1 MNDAIRELLSAY
13 LDGALPEEERR
24 DVEERLSR
32 SEELRAELESLR
44 AVSQAVKGLPRAKL
58 PGGFQARLQSRL
70 LREGGSSTE
79 REWWILPPAFRPVA
93 FALSSA
99 IIAFVVWD
107 KAHPPVENARTLWDG
122 VDNVALDRVAVKSGA
137 QAPSSLDLTGAVT
150 GAASTASSDE
160 LAKKEAS
167 AAGKGVSPAGRR
179 AAAPG
184 KPLEFQESDAGIASV
199 RGAAAPR
206 ASGELGAGAAGQPAA
221 PSAPLPAAAP
231 APVAPAEGVFQART
245 EEERSAMN
253 ERLYQNF
260 EQEKKKMGIAQ
271 IIEKDSKDDDASGGG
286 ARFAALSAAP
296 EPRARADMKPA
307 PKRQYGVLDGRSS
320 RKLSKAKAALSPED
334 APAAAPPAFRA
345 LALKTPDALAAAW
358 AGAGLAGDP
367 PPVDFPAQ
375 MAIFLAGPSG
385 GGIVEV
391 QERKKLIVVLYKDS
405 GFTDPYSRVRAV
417 TASKKALVVKPAE

>member
-13 LDGALPEEERR
+13 LDGALPELERR

-44 AVSQAVKGLPRAKL
+44 AVSNAVKGLPRAKL
-58 PGGFQARLQSRL
+58 PGGFQARLQARL
-70 LREGGSSTE
+70 LREGGSATE

-99 IIAFVVWD
+99 IVAFVVWD

-122 VDNVALDRVAVKSGA
+122 VDNVALDRVAVKSAA
-137 QAPSSLDLTGAVT
+137 QAPSSLDLTGAVAGPA
-150 GAASTASSDE
+150 GAGADE
-160 LAKKEAS
+160 LAKKEDSPAK
-167 AAGKGVSPAGRR
+167 AVAPAGRR
-179 AAAPG
+179 VAAPG
-184 KPLEFQESDAGIASV
+184 KPLEFQESDGVAAV
-199 RGAAAPR
+199 RGAVSPR
-206 ASGELGAGAAGQPAA
+206 AAGELGAGAAGQPAA
-221 PSAPLPAAAP
+221 PSASLPAAAP

-260 EQEKKKMGIAQ
+260 EQEKKRMGIAQ
-271 IIEKDSKDDDASGGG
+271 IIEKDSKDSEDSGGG

-296 EPRARADMKPA
+296 ERRERADAKPA
-307 PKRQYGVLDGRSS
+307 PKRQYGVIAGSG
-320 RKLSKAKAALSPED
+320 RKLSKAKAAVSPED
-334 APAAAPPAFRA
+334 APAAAVPSFRA

-375 MAIFLAGPSG
+375 MAIFLAGPAG

-391 QERKKLIVVLYKDS
+391 QERKKVIVVLYKDS
-405 GFTDPYSRVRAV
+405 GFGDPYSRVRAV
-417 TASKKALVVKPAE
+417 TSSKKPVVVKPAE

>member
-13 LDGALPEEERR
+13 LDGALPEVERR

-44 AVSQAVKGLPRAKL
+44 AVSNAVKGLPKAKL
-58 PGGFQARLQSRL
+58 PGGFQARLQARL
-70 LREGGSSTE
+70 LREGGSTTE
-79 REWWILPPAFRPVA
+79 RQWWILPPAFRPVA

-99 IIAFVVWD
+99 IVAFVVWD

-122 VDNVALDRVAVKSGA
+122 VDNVALDRVAVKSA
-137 QAPSSLDLTGAVT
+137 AEAPSSVNLAGGVAGTAPGA
-150 GAASTASSDE
+150 DE
-160 LAKKEAS
+160 FAKKED
-167 AAGKGVSPAGRR
+167 AAEGKGVSPSGRR

-184 KPLEFQESDAGIASV
+184 KPLEFQESDGVAAV
-199 RGAAAPR
+199 RGASAAR
-206 ASGELGAGAAGQPAA
+206 ALGDVGAGAAGQPAA
-221 PSAPLPAAAP
+221 PSASVPSAAP

-260 EQEKKKMGIAQ
+260 EQEKKRMGIAQ
-271 IIEKDSKDDDASGGG
+271 IIEKDSDDKDSSGG

-296 EPRARADMKPA
+296 EPRAREDAKPA
-307 PKRQYGVLDGRSS
+307 PKRQYGMIAGASG
-320 RKLSKAKAALSPED
+320 RKLSKAKAAASVSPED
-334 APAAAPPAFRA
+334 APAAAAPAYRA
-345 LALKTPDALAAAW
+345 LALKTPEALAAAW

-391 QERKKLIVVLYKDS
+391 QERKKVIVVLYKDS
-405 GFTDPYSRVRAV
+405 GFDDPISRVRAV
-417 TASKKALVVKPAE
+417 TASRKPVVVKPAE